1 MNNIPEKKP
10 ERLLSLDTLRGFDM
24 FWIAGGEYLMVSLA
38 ALTGWPFFQWAASQ
52 MEHVEWEGFRFYDMI
67 FPLFLFIAGV
77 SMPFSIVKR
86 KQRGE
91 STTAIY
97 RHLIKRLLL
106 LILLGLIHN
115 GLTEHLDLS
124 QQRYSSVLA
133 RIGIGWFFAALIV
146 LNTSIRGQVIWFF
159 GILIGYFALLK
170 LVPVPGFGA
179 GDLSPQGNLA
189 AYIDRMVLP
198 GRLCCYEY
206 GDNEG
211 LLSHI
216 PAVATALLG
225 ALSGHL
231 LISKDRR
238 LTGFR
243 KGLLLLIAGL
253 VSLALGKLWSVL
265 GFPII
270 KNLWTSSFV
279 LYAGGWSLILL
290 SVFYLV
296 IDVWK
301 VKMWTFPFIV
311 IGMNSITIYMLN
323 SGIMNF
329 EQMGR
334 FFFGGLATYFSEPAG
349 QVILV
354 SGSILCM
361 WLVLYILYRNKIFLK
376 V

>member
-1 MNNIPEKKP
+1 MKNNTENKP
-10 ERLLSLDTLRGFDM
+10 DRLLSLDTLRGFDM

-38 ALTGWPFFQWAASQ
+38 ALTGWPIFQWAAQQ

-77 SMPFSIVKR
+77 SMPFSILRR

-91 STTAIY
+91 SMPSIY
-97 RHLIKRLLL
+97 RHLVKRLVL
-106 LILLGLIHN
+106 LIILGLIYN
-115 GLTEHLDLS
+115 GLTERLDFS

-133 RIGIGWFFAALIV
+133 RIGIGWFFAAVIV
-146 LNTSIRGQVIWFF
+146 LNTSIRGQILWFA
-159 GILIGYFALLK
+159 GILVGYFALMK

-189 AYIDRMVLP
+189 AYVDRMILP
-198 GRLCCYEY
+198 GRICCYEY

-216 PAVATALLG
+216 PAIATALLG
-225 ALSGHL
+225 ALTGHL
-231 LISKDRR
+231 LISNDKR
-238 LTGFR
+238 LSGLR
-243 KGLLLLIAGL
+243 KGLILLAAGIF
-253 VSLALGKLWSVL
+253 SLGLGKLWAII

-279 LYAGGWSLILL
+279 LFAGGWSLILL

-301 VKMWTFPFIV
+301 VKKWTFPFIV

-323 SGIMNF
+323 SGIMDF
-329 EQMGR
+329 GQMGR
-334 FFFGGLATYFSEPAG
+334 YFFGGLAHYFSEPAG

-354 SGSILCM
+354 TGSILCM
-361 WLVLYILYRNKIFLK
+361 WTVLYILYRNKIFLK